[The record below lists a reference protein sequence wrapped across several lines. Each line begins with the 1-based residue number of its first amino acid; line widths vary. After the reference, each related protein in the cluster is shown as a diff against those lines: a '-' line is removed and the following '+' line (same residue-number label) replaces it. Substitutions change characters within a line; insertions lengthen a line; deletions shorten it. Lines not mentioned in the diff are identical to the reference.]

1 MTTLTPGAALDF
13 IKKLVPG
20 LLVTALV
27 AMAASFL
34 SSYYK
39 GSTLL
44 FALLLGLGL
53 RFVGEDKR
61 CGAGIQFASSTLL
74 RLGVALLGLRL
85 TINHG
90 ITVGWQ
96 TVVALAAGVSPS
108 LGIAFRVVSAE

>member
-20 LLVTALV
+20 LLVTV
-27 AMAASFL
+27 AASFL

-53 RFVGEDKR
+53 RFIGEDKR
-61 CGAGIQFASSTLL
+61 CGAGIQFASSTMLC
-74 RLGVALLGLRL
+74 
-85 TINHG
+85 
-90 ITVGWQ
+90 WW
-96 TVVALAAGVSPS
+96 P
-108 LGIAFRVVSAE
+108 